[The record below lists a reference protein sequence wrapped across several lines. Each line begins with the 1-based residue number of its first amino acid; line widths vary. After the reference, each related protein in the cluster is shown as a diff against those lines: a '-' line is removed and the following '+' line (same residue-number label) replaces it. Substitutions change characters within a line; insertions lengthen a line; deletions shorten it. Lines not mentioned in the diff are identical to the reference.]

1 MIRNLLIA
9 SVVFNSILVA
19 AVVGLLPFFLFLSV
33 VANIAAGFYIVAL
46 IKELKQYNLDFVDI
60 LNTCNELRNH
70 IEEVHEMEMFYGEPV
85 LQGLIDHTKR
95 ATEEMEFYL
104 DKYSDSSEEENIDDQ
119 KEKKTGF

>member
-19 AVVGLLPFFLFLSV
+19 VVVGLLPFFLFLSAV
-33 VANIAAGFYIVAL
+33 LNVAAGFYIAAL
-46 IKELKQYNLDFVDI
+46 IKELRQYNLDFVDI

-95 ATEEMEFYL
+95 ATEEIEFYL
-104 DKYSDSSEEENIDDQ
+104 DKYSDSVEEKNIDDQ
-119 KEKKTGF
+119 KEKEE

>member
-19 AVVGLLPFFLFLSV
+19 VVVGLLPFFLFLSAV
-33 VANIAAGFYIVAL
+33 LNVAAGFYIAAL
-46 IKELKQYNLDFVDI
+46 IKELRQYNLDFVDI
-60 LNTCNELRNH
+60 LNTCNDLRNH

-119 KEKKTGF
+119 KEKEE

>member
-19 AVVGLLPFFLFLSV
+19 VVVGLLPFFLFLSAV
-33 VANIAAGFYIVAL
+33 LNVAAGFYIAAL
-46 IKELKQYNLDFVDI
+46 IKELRQYNLDFVDI
-60 LNTCNELRNH
+60 LNTWNDLRNH

-119 KEKKTGF
+119 KEKEE

>member
-1 MIRNLLIA
+1 MMIRNLLIA

-19 AVVGLLPFFLFLSV
+19 VVVGLLPFFLFLSAV
-33 VANIAAGFYIVAL
+33 LNVAAGFYIAAL

-95 ATEEMEFYL
+95 ATEEIEFYL
-104 DKYSDSSEEENIDDQ
+104 DKYSDSVEEENIDDQ
-119 KEKKTGF
+119 KEKEE

>member
-1 MIRNLLIA
+1 MMIRNLLIA

-95 ATEEMEFYL
+95 ATEEIEFYL
-104 DKYSDSSEEENIDDQ
+104 DKYSDSVEEENIDDQ
-119 KEKKTGF
+119 KEKEE

>member
-9 SVVFNSILVA
+9 SVIFNSILVA

-95 ATEEMEFYL
+95 ATEEIEFYL
-104 DKYSDSSEEENIDDQ
+104 DKYSDSVEEENIDDQ
-119 KEKKTGF
+119 KEKEE

>member
-9 SVVFNSILVA
+9 SVVFNGILVA
-19 AVVGLLPFFLFLSV
+19 AVVGLLPFFLFLSAV
-33 VANIAAGFYIVAL
+33 LNAVAAFYIVAL

-60 LNTCNELRNH
+60 LNTCSELRNH

-85 LQGLIDHTKR
+85 LQGLIDHTRR

-104 DKYSDSSEEENIDDQ
+104 DKYSDSVEEKNIDDQ
-119 KEKKTGF
+119 KEKEE

>member
-1 MIRNLLIA
+1 MMIRNLLIA

-33 VANIAAGFYIVAL
+33 VVNVAAGFYIVAL

-95 ATEEMEFYL
+95 ATEEIEFYL
-104 DKYSDSSEEENIDDQ
+104 DKYSDSVEEENIDDQ
-119 KEKKTGF
+119 KEKEE

>member
-19 AVVGLLPFFLFLSV
+19 AVVGLLPFFLFLSAV
-33 VANIAAGFYIVAL
+33 LNVAAGFYIAAL
-46 IKELKQYNLDFVDI
+46 IKELRQYNLDFVDI
-60 LNTCNELRNH
+60 LNTCNDLRNH

-119 KEKKTGF
+119 KEKEE

>member
-9 SVVFNSILVA
+9 SVIFNSILVA

-33 VANIAAGFYIVAL
+33 VVNVAAGFYIVAL

-85 LQGLIDHTKR
+85 LQGLIAHTKR
-95 ATEEMEFYL
+95 ATEEIEFYL
-104 DKYSDSSEEENIDDQ
+104 DKYSDSVEEENIDDQ
-119 KEKKTGF
+119 KEKEE

>member
-33 VANIAAGFYIVAL
+33 VVNVAAGFYIVAL

-95 ATEEMEFYL
+95 ATEEIEFYL
-104 DKYSDSSEEENIDDQ
+104 DKYSDSVEEENIDDQ
-119 KEKKTGF
+119 KEKEE